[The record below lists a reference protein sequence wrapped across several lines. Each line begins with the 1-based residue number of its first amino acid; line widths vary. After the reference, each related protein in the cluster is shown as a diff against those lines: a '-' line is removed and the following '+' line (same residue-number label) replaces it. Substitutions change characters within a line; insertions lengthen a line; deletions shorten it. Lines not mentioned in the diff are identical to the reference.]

1 MIEYGPYEK
10 YEYNS
15 KYFYDKALHQLSP
28 KLTAIQTFVLSNGI
42 LVGLFQGKR
51 GSHPELDFVVK
62 ILLDGKNEIMEP
74 PKHIY
79 WVVDLMIKSHHY
91 KSEVKSIIDYYIDF
105 YNHCR
110 PFSTVEERNAYIPQT
125 VSYIMDK
132 YGKLDIFK
140 TLPMDYIALII
151 ELFCFC
157 EKRNEGAYMF
167 KNLLLCLKDYIDGKA
182 NYMNVLKAAMPMH

>member
-62 ILLDGKNEIMEP
+62 
-74 PKHIY
+74 
-79 WVVDLMIKSHHY
+79 
-91 KSEVKSIIDYYIDF
+91 SIIDYYIDF
-105 YNHCR
+105 YNQCR